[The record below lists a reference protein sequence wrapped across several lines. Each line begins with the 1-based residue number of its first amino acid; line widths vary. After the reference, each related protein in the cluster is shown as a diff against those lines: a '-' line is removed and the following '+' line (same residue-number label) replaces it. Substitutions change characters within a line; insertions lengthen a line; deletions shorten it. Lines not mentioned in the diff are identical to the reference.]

1 MAEKHDVSLEQ
12 AVRDIIEDIR
22 GRVRGAGKS
31 DSAAPDQDDNCDGEG
46 CDDDDGYDERPET
59 T

>member
-22 GRVRGAGKS
+22 GRVRGAGKP
-31 DSAAPDQDDNCDGEG
+31 DSVAPDRDDNYDGDG
-46 CDDDDGYDERPET
+46 CDERPET

>member
-31 DSAAPDQDDNCDGEG
+31 DSAAPDQDDNCDGDG
-46 CDDDDGYDERPET
+46 CDERPET